1 MTIKEL
7 KCADLIDDNMKSR
20 EEHIREM
27 MENPDHD
34 DYFDDPALS
43 ISIRKVT
50 TICFSYGGPADY
62 LEITW
67 QGNGQEFEIDKVE
80 YLYQDWFDGA
90 RRVVLEDSPLYEYA
104 RNVIE
109 WNYIND

>member
-1 MTIKEL
+1 MTTKQL

-20 EEHIREM
+20 EEHIQNM
-27 MENPDHD
+27 MDNPNHD

-43 ISIRKVT
+43 ISIRQVT
-50 TICFSYGGPADY
+50 TVCFSYGGPADY

-67 QGNGQEFEIDKVE
+67 QGNGHQFEIEKVE

-109 WNYIND
+109 WNYIYE